1 MFNLSNTAVVLLVF
15 LMLSGIFGCAS
26 KSVVLYNGYPVPK
39 EFNIAWSPDKS
50 IEARWSFV
58 GWYPKEIE
66 SKGFVEVIERP
77 QYLIGDQV
85 NTLDSHVKWV
95 AVNLQ
100 INNPL
105 RKKYRLTKV
114 VTIGKDA
121 QEASLGDWTIREIN
135 TLVVTGPITPDR
147 EISLAVH
154 LIAEEADG
162 TPAPVLCIGE
172 LRYLVRASHSAL
184 SGEEQKGGDDRG

>member
-1 MFNLSNTAVVLLVF
+1 MFNLSCTAVVLLVF
-15 LMLSGIFGCAS
+15 LLLSGSSGCAP

-58 GWYPKEIE
+58 GWYPQEIE
-66 SKGFVEVIERP
+66 SKGFVEVIEHP
-77 QYLIGDQV
+77 QYLNGDQV
-85 NTLDSHVKWV
+85 NSVDSDVKWV

-100 INNPL
+100 INNPS

-114 VTIGKDA
+114 VTIGKDT
-121 QEASLGDWTIREIN
+121 QEASLGDWTIREIQ
-135 TLVVTGPITPDR
+135 TLVVTGPLTPAR
-147 EISLAVH
+147 EITLAVH

-162 TPAPVLCIGE
+162 RPAPLLCIGE
-172 LRYLVRASHSAL
+172 LRYIVKAPST
-184 SGEEQKGGDDRG
+184 